1 MKIEFIIYSHFFKE
15 RGMKVKGDWNFPH
28 LPRIG
33 EEISPHIIMFQN
45 EFTYQ
50 NLLEYLTDEAKSDFN
65 KFNDGEDD
73 LVLESYKEKS
83 GIKTSY
89 YGALGMFFPVNQN
102 LSFITELSY
111 YRNAANRLTSES
123 SIKQINY
130 GLNFSGGIKFNIIK

>member
-1 MKIEFIIYSHFFKE
+1 M
-15 RGMKVKGDWNFPH
+15 
-28 LPRIG
+28 
-33 EEISPHIIMFQN
+33 
-45 EFTYQ
+45 
-50 NLLEYLTDEAKSDFN
+50 
-65 KFNDGEDD
+65 
-73 LVLESYKEKS
+73 VLESYKEKS

-111 YRNAANRLTSES
+111 YRNTANRLTSES

>member
-1 MKIEFIIYSHFFKE
+1 MKIKFIIYSHFFKE
-15 RGMKVKGDWNFPH
+15 RGMSVKGDWNFPH

-73 LVLESYKEKS
+73 LEGNFKAWVYDVICESILLNQY
-83 GIKTSY
+83 IIDQIQKTIPK
-89 YGALGMFFPVNQN
+89 LF
-102 LSFITELSY
+102 L
-111 YRNAANRLTSES
+111 
-123 SIKQINY
+123 
-130 GLNFSGGIKFNIIK
+130 KFV